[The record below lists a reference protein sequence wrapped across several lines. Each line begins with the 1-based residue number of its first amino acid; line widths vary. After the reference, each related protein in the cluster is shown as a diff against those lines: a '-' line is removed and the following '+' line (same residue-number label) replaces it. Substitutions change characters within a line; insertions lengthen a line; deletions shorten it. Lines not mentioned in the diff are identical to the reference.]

1 MLKANSFVDVLKHLV
16 IMAAIVAM
24 LVAGFFYVY
33 LPSTTNHGES
43 ISVPKITGMQLPDA
57 EEYLDDQ
64 NLLYFVNDSS
74 YSPDRKPF
82 EILTQDPAPGAK
94 VKEGRKIYVSV
105 NMKNPPM
112 IKMPKLI
119 DGSVKNAELI
129 LKSYDLRKGQI
140 TYVPDLQQNAV
151 LKQFVNGRE
160 IKPGEMIPKGSV
172 VDLHVGDGLGNTEFE
187 IPDVVGMP
195 VDEASVL
202 LVGQGLQIGNIIYE
216 PGSTED
222 PGTIVRQR
230 PFAEV
235 GAKIRVGELVDLWV
249 AGEEPVQVQG
259 IE

>member
-1 MLKANSFVDVLKHLV
+1 MFKAKSFVGVLIHLSL
-16 IMAAIVAM
+16 MAFIVVAM
-24 LVAGFFYVY
+24 IVGFFYIY

-43 ISVPKITGMQLPDA
+43 ISVPRIEGMQLSDA
-57 EEYLDDQ
+57 EQLLEEQ
-64 NLLYFVNDSS
+64 NLRYFINDSS
-74 YSPDRKPF
+74 YNSSLEPYT
-82 EILTQDPAPGAK
+82 ILTQDPSPDAK
-94 VKEGRKIYVSV
+94 VKENRKIYISV

-129 LKSYDLRKGQI
+129 LKSYDLKKGEV
-140 TYVPDLQQNAV
+140 TMVPDLQQNAV

-160 IKPGEMIPKGSV
+160 VKPGEQIPKGSV

-187 IPDVVGMP
+187 VPEVIGMP

-202 LVGQGLQIGNIIYE
+202 LVGQGLQIGNIIYVQGSDE
-216 PGSTED
+216 PD
-222 PGTIVRQR
+222 GTVLKQR

-235 GAKIRVGELVDLWV
+235 GALIRVGEFVDLWV
-249 AGEEPVQVQG
+249 AGEEPVQG

>member
-1 MLKANSFVDVLKHLV
+1 MFKANSFLDVIKHLL
-16 IMAAIVAM
+16 IMGVIVAA
-24 LVAGFFYVY
+24 LVLGFFYFY

-43 ISVPKITGMQLPDA
+43 ISVPKITGLQLQDA
-57 EEYLDDQ
+57 ETLLEEQ
-64 NLLYFVNDSS
+64 NLRYFINDST
-74 YSPDRKPF
+74 YKPDQKPF

-94 VKEGRKIYVSV
+94 VKEDRKIYISV

-129 LKSYDLRKGQI
+129 LKSYDLRKGKI

-151 LKQFVNGRE
+151 LKQFVNGKE
-160 IKPGEMIPKGSV
+160 VKPGDMVPKGAL
-172 VDLHVGDGLGNTEFE
+172 VDLHVGDGLGETEFE
-187 IPDVVGMP
+187 MPSVVGMP

-202 LVGQGLQIGNIIYE
+202 LVGQGLQIGNIIYVQGSQE
-216 PGSTED
+216 PD
-222 PGTIVRQR
+222 GTVLKQR

-249 AGEEPVQVQG
+249 AGNEPVQG